1 MHAATKISANMDSLP
16 TNSSHYTD
24 ATDGW
29 YSWYAVLIQSSL
41 YALLA
46 LAAIVGN
53 GLVIFLFTRHKT
65 LRNLPNYLIVDLAI
79 VDLLNSVINI
89 PLSIC
94 YVVLNDSVYRGRTF
108 AWIVSLLHIM
118 FSLLSLTTMTLQMID
133 RYLAVCW
140 PVFYLANKSKT
151 KMLVIILVKWVFII
165 SLTGLLYFPL
175 YKIDL
180 GSVPVVIYR
189 RIYSRTLSAYFIR
202 TVVYVCILSIIVFAV
217 LALRPLRQR
226 AHVLPAAVQ
235 NRNSPMARIRQ
246 KALYT
251 ILIVTFMCVASYL
264 PMIIRSVL
272 GFGFENSGK
281 EAHLAAFAV
290 MICLA
295 IPSALNPIVYLNRVQ
310 DFALKVKQ
318 LKASLCG
325 ESREANRHAPEYT
338 EQGHII
344 GNGHISDGVQKE
356 LESYSTGLT
365 STGSASLPDIWNRH
379 RATKNRRNSF

>member
-1 MHAATKISANMDSLP
+1 MESLP

-24 ATDGW
+24 TTDGW

-65 LRNLPNYLIVDLAI
+65 LRKLPNYLIVDLAI

-118 FSLLSLTTMTLQMID
+118 FSLLSLTTMALQMID

-140 PVFYLANKSKT
+140 PVFYMANKSKT
-151 KMLVIILVKWVFII
+151 KMLVIILAKWVFII

-175 YKIDL
+175 FKIDL
-180 GSVPVVIYR
+180 GSVPVVNYR
-189 RIYSRTLSAYFIR
+189 RFYSRTLSAYFKRI
-202 TVVYVCILSIIVFAV
+202 VVYVCILSMIVFAV
-217 LALRPLRQR
+217 LAMRKLRQPAR
-226 AHVLPAAVQ
+226 ELPAAGQ
-235 NRNSPMARIRQ
+235 YRNSPMARIRQ

-251 ILIVTFMCVASYL
+251 ILIVTFMCVVSYL
-264 PMIIRSVL
+264 PMIIRSVV
-272 GFGFENSGK
+272 GFGFENSEK
-281 EAHLAAFAV
+281 EAHLAAFAM

-318 LKASLCG
+318 LNASLCG
-325 ESREANRHAPEYT
+325 ESREGNRQACEYT
-338 EQGHII
+338 EKGHII
-344 GNGHISDGVQKE
+344 GNGHITDGVQKE
-356 LESYSTGLT
+356 LESYSTGQT
-365 STGSASLPDIWNRH
+365 STGSVSLPDIWNRH